1 MMYKCQ
7 YQCTAFSFH
16 QDPMVNIGYW
26 KLENELFKV
35 TEYSQL
41 VAKNVL
47 CVHLCVQ
54 EGENLY
60 RVFDTHIRLM
70 LDFIFNIFCIDTDAA
85 GELFP
90 FAEL

>member
-1 MMYKCQ
+1 MSYLK
-7 YQCTAFSFH
+7 S
-16 QDPMVNIGYW
+16 PN
-26 KLENELFKV
+26 
-35 TEYSQL
+35 SQL

-47 CVHLCVQ
+47 CVHLCVE

-70 LDFIFNIFCIDTDAA
+70 LDFIFDIFCIDTDAA